1 MLIFELEI
9 SILSGISLVALW
21 LRLHTPNVGGLD
33 LIPPQRTRSHMLQLR
48 PYVPKEVNIKKKRN
62 HDCQLLTSVWLV
74 ERKEEFHILFF
85 IDRMGRIMG
94 GQHSHQA
101 K

>member
-1 MLIFELEI
+1 MFIFEIEI

-48 PYVPKEVNIKKKRN
+48 PYKAKEVNIFKKKK
-62 HDCQLLTSVWLV
+62 
-74 ERKEEFHILFF
+74 KEIT
-85 IDRMGRIMG
+85 IVN
-94 GQHSHQA
+94 S
-101 K
+101 